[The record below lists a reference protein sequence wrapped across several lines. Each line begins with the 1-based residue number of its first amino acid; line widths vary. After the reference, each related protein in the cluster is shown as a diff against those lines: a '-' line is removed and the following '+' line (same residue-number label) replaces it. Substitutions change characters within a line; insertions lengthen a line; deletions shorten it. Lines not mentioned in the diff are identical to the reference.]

1 MNQFFYQ
8 ITRKASEIVNSDDYR
23 KGNTAQLQ
31 SSEKHGIIGVWKHN

>member
-1 MNQFFYQ
+1 MY
-8 ITRKASEIVNSDDYR
+8 EIMERFS

>member
-23 KGNTAQLQ
+23 KRNITRND
-31 SSEKHGIIGVWKHN
+31 VV